1 MNLDSEFIE
10 HLVFTLLKAKET
22 KSVKEHDL
30 LGRYISIDG
39 LLSLNLYLKQ
49 SLKENS
55 LSGTISR
62 EVDEIC
68 KKLSCADISTKKT
81 LGKRLLEATID
92 NINHISY
99 KMSKNQKL
107 LNEKQQTF
115 VPLNKKHKNI
125 NLNDDVKNEIAK
137 VTENIDISTY
147 QDDIDL
153 LKDSDLVL
161 PFTKKSLKNSVS
173 ELTDSVNALAR
184 QKGVLTTNDIFRL
197 FGYKLLPDGDD
208 MLSGDLKFGYGNL
221 GDSTLGGCVKVY
233 KASDYEDKG
242 IILKD
247 LEESD
252 LDVAPELTNAD
263 DTEYIN
269 DITLNQAIKLSQ
281 GIIADRAKTLSERLK
296 SSKTLAT
303 VVNEH

>member
-1 MNLDSEFIE
+1 M
-10 HLVFTLLKAKET
+10 
-22 KSVKEHDL
+22 
-30 LGRYISIDG
+30 
-39 LLSLNLYLKQ
+39 
-49 SLKENS
+49 
-55 LSGTISR
+55 
-62 EVDEIC
+62 
-68 KKLSCADISTKKT
+68 
-81 LGKRLLEATID
+81 
-92 NINHISY
+92 
-99 KMSKNQKL
+99 
-107 LNEKQQTF
+107 
-115 VPLNKKHKNI
+115 
-125 NLNDDVKNEIAK
+125 
-137 VTENIDISTY
+137 
-147 QDDIDL
+147 
-153 LKDSDLVL
+153 L

-208 MLSGDLKFGYGNL
+208 ILSGDLKFGYGHL
-221 GDSTLGGCVKVY
+221 GDSTLGGCVKVD

>member
-1 MNLDSEFIE
+1 MNLGSEFIE
-10 HLVFTLLKAKET
+10 HLVFTLLEAKEI

-55 LSGTISR
+55 LPGTISR

-173 ELTDSVNALAR
+173 ELTDSINALAR
-184 QKGVLTTNDIFRL
+184 QKRSI
-197 FGYKLLPDGDD
+197 DD
-208 MLSGDLKFGYGNL
+208 
-221 GDSTLGGCVKVY
+221 
-233 KASDYEDKG
+233 
-242 IILKD
+242 
-247 LEESD
+247 
-252 LDVAPELTNAD
+252 
-263 DTEYIN
+263 
-269 DITLNQAIKLSQ
+269 
-281 GIIADRAKTLSERLK
+281 ERY
-296 SSKTLAT
+296 
-303 VVNEH
+303 V